1 MTPGPTHVIR
11 CPLCSQLGKYP
22 TIASG
27 NTFGAVYYTDGKR
40 IAPMLPATPSV
51 VRCGFC
57 HGTFWREAA
66 AEVGQFMEQR
76 EEPAE
81 VDESWLKAGYLDE
94 PDEGEYLAALE
105 RLISST
111 PAEERSIRL
120 FAWWRG
126 NDRHRGPLT
135 APATDNPEL
144 TNRRH
149 DNMRALL
156 PLLATAEWADLILR
170 AEVLRQLGEFEL
182 ATKELTRHF
191 PAAFDAAISRLLYLC
206 AQRDSTLQ
214 KL

>member
-22 TIASG
+22 TVASG
-27 NTFGAVYYTDGKR
+27 NTFGTVYYTDGKR
-40 IAPMLPATPSV
+40 VAPMLPTTPSV

-57 HGTFWREAA
+57 RGSFWRKAA
-66 AEVGQFMEQR
+66 AEVGQFTEQR
-76 EEPAE
+76 EEPAN
-81 VDESWLKAGYLDE
+81 VDAEWLLAGYLDE
-94 PDEGEYLAALE
+94 PDEGEYLAAVE

-120 FAWWRG
+120 FTWWRG
-126 NDRHRGPLT
+126 NDRHRGTSPTLGG
-135 APATDNPEL
+135 DNPEAV
-144 TNRRH
+144 NRRH

-156 PLLATAEWADLILR
+156 PLLATAESADLIMR

-182 ATKELTRHF
+182 ATKALTRHF
-191 PAAFDAAISRLLYLC
+191 PAAFDTAISRLLYLC
-206 AQRDSTLQ
+206 ARRDSMLQ

>member
-1 MTPGPTHVIR
+1 MTPGPTYVIR
-11 CPLCSQLGKYP
+11 CPLCEQLGKYSS
-22 TIASG
+22 IASG

-40 IAPMLPATPSV
+40 VAPMLPDTPSV
-51 VRCGFC
+51 MRCGFC
-57 HGTFWREAA
+57 RDIFWREAA

-81 VDESWLKAGYLDE
+81 VDASWLKAGYLAE
-94 PDEGEYLAALE
+94 PDEGEYLAALD

-111 PAEERSIRL
+111 PGEELNIRL
-120 FAWWRG
+120 LAWWRG
-126 NDRHRGPLT
+126 NDSHRGLLPT
-135 APATDNPEL
+135 PAVDNPEVA
-144 TNRRH
+144 NRRR

-156 PLLATAEWADLILR
+156 PLLTTAESADLIMR

-182 ATKELTRHF
+182 ATEALTRHF
-191 PAAFDAAISRLLYLC
+191 PGVFDTAISRLLYLC